1 MHILGTSL
9 AGLNVIKINLK
20 SILSLKEAKMQ
31 KMKNSIKF
39 FQLKLKKNKKNKR
52 QSFIP
57 RR

>member
-39 FQLKLKKNKKNKR
+39 FQLKLKKKKK
-52 QSFIP
+52 
-57 RR
+57 